1 MNEVILYGV
10 VCAVFGVV
18 FVVLI
23 LEWIKQY
30 RWEFNDDGD

>member
-1 MNEVILYGV
+1 MNEAILYGV
-10 VCAVFGVV
+10 VCAIFGVV

-30 RWEFNDDGD
+30 RWEFNDDE